1 MQVIDGAGVGII
13 ISRFSRVHIMQIF
26 NISNLMK
33 RFTQTKS
40 ATPMQAFKN
49 TVGKKAIWMYSFG
62 VQTVKLSAE
71 GEEKKNM
78 KIVLRWQ
85 YLQIFAAIL
94 FSFTQMAFYLLG
106 QVVLV
111 VLFRLVLPK

>member
-71 GEEKKNM
+71 GEEKKKYENCFAM
-78 KIVLRWQ
+78 AVFADFRSDF
-85 YLQIFAAIL
+85 IFIHSNGIL
-94 FSFTQMAFYLLG
+94 PIGPGGPGGPLSPG
-106 QVVLV
+106 S
-111 VLFRLVLPK
+111 P